1 MNSIVEKLGSYQI
14 LTNLFPGAFFGLSL
28 RFFFNLAFPT
38 KNIGEDLIVY
48 YFMGLIIS
56 RVGSL
61 VVEPLLKKVCFLK
74 FAPYGDFVAASKID
88 TKIDTLSEINNY
100 MRSLLTCSL
109 LFPIVGGLQQLA
121 RVCSCFSFV
130 WKWGLLIIIFMI
142 FLFSYKKQTNYVRK
156 RVETNLPPEQ

>member
-1 MNSIVEKLGSYQI
+1 MNNFIEKLGSYQI
-14 LTNLFPGAFFGLSL
+14 ITNLLPGVFFGMAL
-28 RFFFNLAFPT
+28 RLLLGITVPMENM
-38 KNIGEDLIVY
+38 GEEIMVY

-61 VVEPLLKKVCFLK
+61 VVEQLLKKVCFLK